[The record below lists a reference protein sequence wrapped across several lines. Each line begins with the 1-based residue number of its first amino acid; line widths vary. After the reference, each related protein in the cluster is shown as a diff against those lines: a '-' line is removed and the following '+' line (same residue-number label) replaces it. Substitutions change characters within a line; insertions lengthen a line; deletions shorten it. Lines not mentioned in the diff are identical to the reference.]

1 MNNGKLINQDSGD
14 QEYYTPDFIVEACR
28 KTMGSIDL
36 DPFSSAKANLTV
48 GAKKFYTKDDD
59 GFSQSWYGNVFV
71 NHPFSR
77 ENNKKIFHKAIRECS
92 KGNADCIMLITY
104 ASTSEAWFKPSL
116 DFPQCYLY
124 GRTNYILPDGTVI
137 RGVTKGS
144 CITLIA
150 DSYNKYV
157 HKFSESFKSLGKVKV
172 AV

>member
-1 MNNGKLINQDSGD
+1 MNNGKLINQDSGE

-48 GAKKFYTKDDD
+48 GAKRYFTKDDD
-59 GFSQSWYGNVFV
+59 GFSKDWFGKVFV

-77 ENNKKIFHKAIRECS
+77 ENNKKIFHKAIQECS
-92 KGNADCIMLITY
+92 KGNADCVMLITY
-104 ASTSEAWFKPSL
+104 ASTSEAWFRPSL

-124 GRTNYILPDGTVI
+124 GRTNYYLPDGTVK
-137 RGVTKGS
+137 RSVTKGS
-144 CITLIA
+144 CITLIS
-150 DSYNKYV
+150 DGYNSYV
-157 HKFSESFKSLGKVKV
+157 HKFSEAFKTLGKVKV